1 MELRFRVGK
10 FGSSVPDR
18 YEMNTLEQKLV
29 FSCLASS
36 FEFIKTILNVL
47 HFFVRSLS
55 MAPIRSIGSGKTM
68 VLLLSEA
75 ISVNVCR

>member
-1 MELRFRVGK
+1 MEPRIKVGK
-10 FGSSVPDR
+10 PGSSVPDR
-18 YEMNTLEQKLV
+18 SEMNILEQKLD

-36 FEFIKTILNVL
+36 FEFILTILNIL

-75 ISVNVCR
+75 ISVSVCR